1 MSANSFWGLIS
12 ESVMSASIL
21 EQGVL
26 LFLVALSIVS
36 WAVIIMK
43 VRGLRRM
50 RENNKI
56 FHAAFATAAHTGE
69 VLEKG
74 KGSGELA
81 PLYALFTAG
90 IAAREQAK
98 RDAQA
103 APVPSEF
110 IALTAFRNVEERVR
124 LAMEHALKAE
134 MALFGKHLQV
144 LATAGSASP
153 FIGLFG
159 TVWGIMATFQ
169 TLGSAKSASLQVLA
183 PPIAAALI
191 ATAVGLAVA
200 IPAVMAYNWIT
211 SRIDEES
218 EEATCLMERILYVMR
233 ANGALAELPETVAPR
248 TLVISTPAASG
259 FAASGLATSNLAASA
274 IGAG

>member
-12 ESVMSASIL
+12 ESVMSASVL

-26 LFLVALSIVS
+26 LFLIALSIVS

-50 RENNKI
+50 RDNNKI
-56 FHAAFATAAHTGE
+56 FHTVFASAAHTGE

-74 KGSGELA
+74 KGSGEVA
-81 PLYALFTAG
+81 PLYALFNAG
-90 IAAREQAK
+90 ITAREQAK
-98 RDAQA
+98 RDALA
-103 APVPSEF
+103 PPVPCEF
-110 IALTAFRNVEERVR
+110 IALTASRNVEERVR
-124 LAMEHALKAE
+124 LAMEHALKSE
-134 MALFGKHLQV
+134 MALFSKHLQV

-218 EEATCLMERILYVMR
+218 EEANCLMERILYVMR
-233 ANGALAELPETVAPR
+233 ANGALAELPETTAPQ
-248 TLVISTPAASG
+248 TLVINVPAAPDAVP
-259 FAASGLATSNLAASA
+259 AALSALSALSPTAA
-274 IGAG
+274 G

>member
-1 MSANSFWGLIS
+1 MSDNSFWGLIS
-12 ESVMSASIL
+12 ESVMSASLL

-26 LFLVALSIVS
+26 LFLIALSILS

-43 VRGLRRM
+43 LRGLRRM
-50 RENNKI
+50 KANNQT
-56 FHAAFATAAHTGE
+56 FHTAFAGATHTGE

-74 KGSGELA
+74 RPSIGSS
-81 PLYALFTAG
+81 PLYALFSAG
-90 IAAREQAK
+90 IAARQQAK
-98 RDAQA
+98 LDAAA
-103 APVPSEF
+103 APVGGDNFS
-110 IALTAFRNVEERVR
+110 LKTHRNLEERVR

-134 MALFGKHLQV
+134 MAHFSRHLQV

-200 IPAVMAYNWIT
+200 IPAVMAYNFIT
-211 SRIDEES
+211 SRLDEEG
-218 EEATCLMERILYVMR
+218 EEATCVMERVLHLLR
-233 ANGALAELPETVAPR
+233 ANGALEELPAGAAATVVVSAPA
-248 TLVISTPAASG
+248 VASPVTPV
-259 FAASGLATSNLAASA
+259 TV
-274 IGAG
+274 GA

>member
-1 MSANSFWGLIS
+1 
-12 ESVMSASIL
+12 MSASIL
-21 EQGVL
+21 EQAVL
-26 LFLVALSIVS
+26 VFLLGLSILS

-43 VRGLRRM
+43 VRSLGRM
-50 RENNKI
+50 RRNNKT
-56 FHAAFATAAHTGE
+56 FHDAFNAAAHTGE
-69 VLEKG
+69 VAEKG
-74 KGSGELA
+74 KGADGAA
-81 PLYALFTAG
+81 PMYAVFTAG
-90 IAAREQAK
+90 MAAR
-98 RDAQA
+98 AQA
-103 APVPSEF
+103 QLDAAQATPAPAGH
-110 IALTAFRNVEERVR
+110 IAIKSHRNLEERVR

-134 MALFGKHLQV
+134 MANFGRHLQV

-211 SRIDEES
+211 ARIDEEN
-218 EEATCLMERILYVMR
+218 EEATCLMEDILHLLR
-233 ANGALAELPETVAPR
+233 ANGALNELPEGPASVVVTAPQ
-248 TLVISTPAASG
+248 
-259 FAASGLATSNLAASA
+259 SA
-274 IGAG
+274 HDKVGV